1 MSRPLA
7 GCHVVVTR
15 PAGQGEALGRAL
27 AARGARVSLFPTVVI
42 EPLAPAAGIAGRP
55 ADWAVFVSPNAV
67 HHGVAW
73 LPAGTRCLA
82 AVGPGTAAALTAAG
96 HGVSAAPAA
105 GGGAE
110 ALLAEPAFRP
120 RRGKRVLV
128 FRGEGGRTRLQEAL
142 RARGVEVAEAP
153 VYRRGLPQGVAA
165 PDWQDGERAFT
176 IVTSVTGLDNLLR
189 LVGEG
194 ARPQL
199 LASRPVA
206 VSERV
211 AAAARDAGLQE
222 PVRAEGADDAAIVAA
237 VVRAATGSKG

>member
-1 MSRPLA
+1 MSEALA
-7 GCHVVVTR
+7 GCHVVITR
-15 PAGQGEALGRAL
+15 PAGQGEALGRAF
-27 AARGARVSLFPTVVI
+27 AARGARVSLFPTVAI
-42 EPLAPAAGIAGRP
+42 EPLSPAAGIAEQ

-67 HHGVAW
+67 RHGLAW
-73 LPAGTRCLA
+73 LPPATRRLA
-82 AVGPGTAAALTAAG
+82 AVGPGTAAALAAAG
-96 HGVSAAPAA
+96 QQVAAAPAA

-110 ALLAEPAFRP
+110 ALLAEPRFRP
-120 RRGKRVLV
+120 RNGERVLV
-128 FRGEGGRTRLQEAL
+128 IRGEGGRTRLQEAL
-142 RARGVEVAEAP
+142 RDRGVAVVEAP
-153 VYRRGLPQGVAA
+153 VYRRSLPQGVPE

-176 IVTSVTGLDNLLR
+176 IVTSVTGLENLLR

-211 AAAARDAGLQE
+211 AAAARAAGLQE

-237 VVRAATGSKG
+237 VVRAATGSKA